1 MLKFFCPGRVD
12 GVSASTP
19 SRETPSTPPLPRHE
33 VSRRSAL
40 LEAMLSRASPVAF
53 GPAAGETR
61 VLLPCV
67 DDVAS
72 RAKNLSEAVLDPVS
86 FAIRARQRTRRL
98 HGLSSQ
104 YTVPAPTAREVREPA
119 NLVEIAVALR
129 DSGLT

>member
-1 MLKFFCPGRVD
+1 MEVD
-12 GVSASTP
+12 ATI
-19 SRETPSTPPLPRHE
+19 RHE
-33 VSRRSAL
+33 RANFDLCTVNDVDLRPRPPAL

>member
-1 MLKFFCPGRVD
+1 MHESRSIAAFASDSVRARLKDVD
-12 GVSASTP
+12 LRP
-19 SRETPSTPPLPRHE
+19 RPP
-33 VSRRSAL
+33 AL

>member
-1 MLKFFCPGRVD
+1 MHSGRRRLAAAAARVAGSHVVARLVD
-12 GVSASTP
+12 GV
-19 SRETPSTPPLPRHE
+19 
-33 VSRRSAL
+33 
-40 LEAMLSRASPVAF
+40 

-129 DSGLT
+129 FRADIRDVFASPKSHWKLFSCF

>member
-1 MLKFFCPGRVD
+1 M
-12 GVSASTP
+12 
-19 SRETPSTPPLPRHE
+19 ETPSTPPLPRHE

-40 LEAMLSRASPVAF
+40 LEAMLSRASPVAC